1 MSLVIHV
8 PIILGIPIA
17 IGTGQ
22 QLSFLLFFEHYRGKL
37 QTEIVNFI
45 VMNPLFIKKVVILFV
60 LISHSFLSCHS
71 QADTKARQ
79 NTPAHLSDM
88 AKAAYVFLQT
98 LSEKQK
104 VKIQFG
110 FNDEERYNWHYIP
123 RSRKG
128 LTLNE
133 MTDQQIKAA
142 FALLRTALS
151 DTGFNKANSIMQL
164 ENVLREVENRSATDT
179 YRDPGNYSFSIFG
192 NPATDT
198 IWGWRLEGHHIAF
211 NFSSEDNR
219 LVSGTPGFLGSNPAV
234 VLSGS
239 EKGKYILKDEAEL
252 GFALLHSLKK
262 EQTEKAIISNDA
274 PGEILT
280 AASRNAMINDPKGIL
295 FNELDSQ
302 QQKIFL
308 QLLSIYIHRY
318 TRLFAEGLMKEI
330 DKAGLNNLRFAWAG
344 EQQPGIGHPHYY
356 RIQGPTIIIEYDNTQ
371 NNANHI
377 HTVIRDLKNDF
388 GGDELLKHY
397 KNDQH

>member
-1 MSLVIHV
+1 MNHV
-8 PIILGIPIA
+8 CSKRII
-17 IGTGQ
+17 
-22 QLSFLLFFEHYRGKL
+22 F
-37 QTEIVNFI
+37 
-45 VMNPLFIKKVVILFV
+45 LFV
-60 LISHSFLSCHS
+60 FLSHSFLSCHS
-71 QADTKARQ
+71 QTDTKARQ
-79 NTPAHLSDM
+79 NTGLSDM
-88 AKAAYVFLQT
+88 AKAADVFLQT

-104 VKIQFG
+104 AKTQFG
-110 FNDEERYNWHYIP
+110 FNEEERYNWNYVP

-133 MTDQQIKAA
+133 MSQQQIKSA

-151 DTGFNKANSIMQL
+151 DTGFSKTNSIIQL
-164 ENVLREVENRSATDT
+164 ENVLRQVENRSSNDT
-179 YRDPGNYSFSIFG
+179 HRDPGNYSFSIFG
-192 NPATDT
+192 NPATDA

-211 NFSSEDNR
+211 NFSSDGNR

-234 VLSGS
+234 VISGS

-252 GFALLHSLKK
+252 GFALLHSLNK
-262 EQTEKAIISNDA
+262 EQKDKAIISNEA

-280 AASRNAMINDPKGIL
+280 AASRHAMINDPKGIL
-295 FNELDSQ
+295 YSELESP

-318 TRLFAEGLMKEI
+318 TRSFAEVMMKEI
-330 DKAGLNNLRFAWAG
+330 EQAGLNKLRFAWAG
-344 EQQPGIGHPHYY
+344 DQQPGIGHPHYY
-356 RIQGPTIIIEYDNTQ
+356 RIQGPAIIIEYDNIQ
-371 NNANHI
+371 NDANHI